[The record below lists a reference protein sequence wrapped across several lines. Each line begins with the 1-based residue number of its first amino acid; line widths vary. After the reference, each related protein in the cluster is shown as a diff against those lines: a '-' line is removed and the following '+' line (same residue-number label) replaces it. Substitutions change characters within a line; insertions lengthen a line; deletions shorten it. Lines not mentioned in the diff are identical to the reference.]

1 MKKRTWVILGATS
14 IIAKEFAH
22 LAAQEGHALLLVGRD
37 QQQLNIIAADI
48 GLRYHVHC
56 DVITADFAHDIKQL
70 IKILDHHKNI
80 DLFIAHSSML
90 DNDKLNNKT
99 IAELIHVNVT
109 STAQLI
115 DAYWHKKQS
124 EHRLLFVS
132 SVAACKGKARNS
144 LYGAS
149 KAAIEIYLQGLQQ
162 AASHKQHITIARLG
176 YIDTHVT
183 YGKPGIFYASPPKA
197 CAKACLDAL
206 NSNKRMLYH
215 PFFWRYIM
223 TVMLLLPF
231 SIYKKMRH
239 L

>member
-1 MKKRTWVILGATS
+1 MTKRTWVILGATS

-22 LAAQEGHALLLVGRD
+22 LAAQSGHALLLVGRH
-37 QQQLNIIAADI
+37 QSNLAIIAADI
-48 GLRYHVHC
+48 SLRYHVHC
-56 DVITADFAHDIKQL
+56 DVITADFAHDINQL

-80 DLFIAHSSML
+80 NLFIAHSCML
-90 DNDKLNNKT
+90 NNNKLNNST
-99 IAELIHVNVT
+99 IAELINVNIT

-124 EHRLLFVS
+124 EHRILFIS

-149 KAAIEIYLQGLQQ
+149 KAAIEVYLQGLQQ
-162 AASHKQHITIARLG
+162 ASSHKQHITIARLG
-176 YIDTHVT
+176 FIDTHVT
-183 YGKPGIFYASPPKA
+183 YGEPGVFYASSPKA
-197 CAKACLDAL
+197 CAEACWDAL

-215 PFFWRYIM
+215 PFFWRFIM
-223 TVMLLLPF
+223 TAIIMLPF